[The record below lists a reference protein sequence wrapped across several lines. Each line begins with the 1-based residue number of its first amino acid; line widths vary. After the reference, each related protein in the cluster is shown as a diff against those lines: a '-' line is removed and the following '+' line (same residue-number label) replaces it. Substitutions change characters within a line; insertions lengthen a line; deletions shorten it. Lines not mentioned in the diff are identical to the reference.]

1 MMVLAEGELSRC
13 RGGAL
18 YGRGEI
24 RNNRQGKE
32 LAAKQAI
39 NTSEARD
46 VLLKDMRSK
55 DVEGG
60 GRRGRGRRWE
70 EAGVY
75 GASAGM
81 WSAHLQK
88 HRAVQLLWK
97 PWKLSNKH
105 R

>member
-24 RNNRQGKE
+24 RNNRRGKE
-32 LAAKQAI
+32 LVAKQAI

-60 GRRGRGRRWE
+60 GRREKGAGQKVGGGWGLWGICWHVVCTFT
-70 EAGVY
+70 EASG
-75 GASAGM
+75 SATPM
-81 WSAHLQK
+81 EAMK
-88 HRAVQLLWK
+88 AVK
-97 PWKLSNKH
+97 
-105 R
+105 